1 MTTKHYVVQIPE
13 GHEMREYFGEF
24 FAFRM
29 IGDENV
35 ENILFSLLVSPI
47 TTGFDEREL
56 EMCNDL
62 TIAQMERDK
71 ILVEEL

>member
-1 MTTKHYVVQIPE
+1 MTKHYVVQIPE

-29 IGDENV
+29 VGEENA
-35 ENILFSLLVSPI
+35 ENILFSLMLSPI
-47 TTGFDEREL
+47 TIGFDEREL
-56 EMCNDL
+56 GLCTDL

-71 ILVEEL
+71 ILVEDDL

>member
-1 MTTKHYVVQIPE
+1 MTKHYVVQIPE

-29 IGDENV
+29 IGEENA
-35 ENILFSLLVSPI
+35 ENILFSLMVSPI

-56 EMCNDL
+56 EMCTDL
-62 TIAQMERDK
+62 TITQMERDK
-71 ILVEEL
+71 ILVEEQ

>member
-1 MTTKHYVVQIPE
+1 MTKNYVVQIPE

-29 IGDENV
+29 IGEENA
-35 ENILFSLLVSPI
+35 ENILFSLMVSPATI
-47 TTGFDEREL
+47 GFDEREL
-56 EMCNDL
+56 EICNDL

-71 ILVEEL
+71 IIIEEL